1 MATFE
6 PLVSF
11 GILAFQTILIT
22 AVPKVLTWTINV
34 NFLCNVYISISI
46 TYLDSL
52 LSKKNMIL
60 VFFCFLNFLSRKYPS
75 AFHVM
80 WQRRRLVEAM
90 AVCLQL
96 SQGADHRSSLSTKPL
111 LSARCDG
118 LASGWKAALMS
129 SPWSESAA

>member
-1 MATFE
+1 MVTFE
-6 PLVSF
+6 RLVSF

-60 VFFCFLNFLSRKYPS
+60 VFFFFFFFFNFLSQKYTS
-75 AFHVM
+75 AFPIM
-80 WQRRRLVEAM
+80 RQRSRLVEAM
-90 AVCLQL
+90 AFSFQLQQGRP
-96 SQGADHRSSLSTKPL
+96 SQVFTFYQAAVQSQVRWAGFRLE
-111 LSARCDG
+111 
-118 LASGWKAALMS
+118 SGFDV
-129 SPWSESAA
+129 